1 MVVSALAL
9 TVSLANPHP
18 AGADAIC
25 AQSLGCVAA
34 PVAAGLSDGA
44 AFVQGNP
51 VLDLDRVNAMQEAP
65 QPDPAGTRAS
75 SDTAATKPG
84 DGAGDAAPD
93 DENVIVVEGATEAP
107 AGDPA
112 EKLNAAAFQA
122 VQKVD
127 SAIVEPIAKAYDKAL
142 PVPIR
147 KGLRNFLRN
156 LGEPISFIN
165 FMLQMKPGQ
174 AMKALGRFAINT
186 TIGMAGLFDV
196 ASKKPFEIAYQYNG
210 LANTLGYYGVGP
222 GPYLYLPFIGSTS
235 LRDLAGRIVDLG
247 VVPWVV
253 GKPFN
258 NPYIAVPIS
267 GLTSLESRIDTDGQ
281 IDAIREKCGDP
292 YAATRDLYLIQRKVE
307 IDRLRG
313 RATVDL
319 GEMKERLEFNCDI
332 EIETGAVAKGK
343 KGFVETNTTLLEDP
357 AKADGNAADENKAEP
372 APPLDAAPPTNDN
385 DPFAATPQQEPV
397 AATAGQ

>member
-18 AGADAIC
+18 AGAVTMCGHALD
-25 AQSLGCVAA
+25 CVAA
-34 PVAAGLSDGA
+34 PVAAALSDSA
-44 AFVQGNP
+44 TLVPGNP
-51 VLDLDRVNAMQEAP
+51 VLDLDRVNAVQDAP
-65 QPDPAGTRAS
+65 PPDPAGARAA
-75 SDTAATKPG
+75 SDTVAVKSDEASEDAPG
-84 DGAGDAAPD
+84 

-112 EKLNAAAFQA
+112 EKLNAATFQA

-127 SAIVEPIAKAYDKAL
+127 SAIVEPIAQAYDKAL

-156 LGEPISFIN
+156 LGEPITFIN
-165 FMLQMKPGQ
+165 FMLQMKPGK

-196 ASKKPFEIAYQYNG
+196 ASKKPFNIAYQYNG

-222 GPYLYLPFIGSTS
+222 GPYLYLPFIGATS
-235 LRDLAGRIVDLG
+235 LRDLAGRFVDLG

-258 NPYIAVPIS
+258 DPFIAVPIS
-267 GLTSLESRIDTDGQ
+267 GLTSLESRIDTDTQ

-313 RATVDL
+313 RATADL

-332 EIETGAVAKGK
+332 EIETGAVSRGR
-343 KGFVETNTTLLEDP
+343 KGFVETNTTLLEEP
-357 AKADGNAADENKAEP
+357 AKSGEVENPSEGKAE
-372 APPLDAAPPTNDN
+372 DATPVDTAPPTNDN
-385 DPFAATPQQEPV
+385 DPVAAVPEPV
-397 AATAGQ
+397 AAAGQ

>member
-18 AGADAIC
+18 AGAEAMC
-25 AQSLGCVAA
+25 ARALDCVAA
-34 PVAAGLSDGA
+34 PVATVLSDSA
-44 AFVQGNP
+44 AFVPGNP
-51 VLDLDRVNAMQEAP
+51 VLDLDRVNAMQDAP
-65 QPDPAGTRAS
+65 QPDPSGAPAS
-75 SDTAATKPG
+75 SATDAVKTEDEVGDTAPQG
-84 DGAGDAAPD
+84 
-93 DENVIVVEGATEAP
+93 ENVIIVEGAIEAP

-112 EKLNAAAFQA
+112 EKLNAATFQA

-127 SAIVEPIAKAYDKAL
+127 SAIVEPIAQAYDKAL

-156 LGEPISFIN
+156 LGEPITFIN
-165 FMLQMKPGQ
+165 FMLQMKPGK

-196 ASKKPFEIAYQYNG
+196 ASKKPFNIAYQYNG

-222 GPYLYLPFIGSTS
+222 GPYLYLPFIGATS
-235 LRDLAGRIVDLG
+235 LRDLAGRFVDLG
-247 VVPWVV
+247 VVPALV

-258 NPYIAVPIS
+258 DPYIAVPIS
-267 GLTSLESRIDTDGQ
+267 GLTSLESRIDTDAQ

-332 EIETGAVAKGK
+332 EIETGAVARGK
-343 KGFVETNTTLLEDP
+343 KGFVETNTTLLEEP
-357 AKADGNAADENKAEP
+357 AKPENTIESQAEDATP
-372 APPLDAAPPTNDN
+372 VDAAQPTNDN
-385 DPFAATPQQEPV
+385 DPVAAVPDPV
-397 AATAGQ
+397 AAAAGQ